1 MSLLKSEP
9 FAAVTSMD
17 ELLAIASVMEQEAIA
32 AYSKLA
38 DLMRREGRP
47 DLVAVF
53 ERLVGEESQH
63 LGNVERWSEKLSGRK
78 PDLASLRWE
87 PVDTF
92 DDEGAS
98 SIAPELMTAY
108 RAFAMASRNEERAFL
123 FWTYVAAQTE
133 EDALREAA
141 EQMAREE
148 LGHLTTLRR
157 ERRLAFHAGLDAAR
171 STPAADLPAL
181 EMRLADHLEAEAA
194 RNREADSS
202 ASRRTWPGEWPPCAN
217 CCSTATWISANACRT
232 RRAATGPKGSP
243 PKRWS
248 ADRRSGQCSGDQR
261 SAGGRRGV
269 RDSPAHLD
277 VAIMAG
283 LGEDRF
289 LPLARPAALA
299 RRSVAYQSENI
310 RSHGE
315 TPPPIVT
322 LPSVATAVRRFPV
335 R

>member
-38 DLMRREGRP
+38 DLMRLEGRP

-171 STPAADLPAL
+171 YAPAADLPAL
-181 EMRLADHLEAEAA
+181 EMRLADHLEAEVA

-202 ASRRTWPGEWPPCAN
+202 GLEAMARKA
-217 CCSTATWISANACRT
+217 RT
-232 RRAATGPKGSP
+232 RASDIASKPLGQSP
-243 PKRWS
+243 LL
-248 ADRRSGQCSGDQR
+248 RSGVTQDVTGRMAALCELLLDCYLDFGERLPDEEGRNRAQRFAAETVECR
-261 SAGGRRGV
+261 SA
-269 RDSPAHLD
+269 
-277 VAIMAG
+277 
-283 LGEDRF
+283 
-289 LPLARPAALA
+289 
-299 RRSVAYQSENI
+299 I
-310 RSHGE
+310 R
-315 TPPPIVT
+315 
-322 LPSVATAVRRFPV
+322 AVLR
-335 R
+335 

>member
-1 MSLLKSEP
+1 MALLKSEP
-9 FAAVTSMD
+9 FAAGTSMD

-171 STPAADLPAL
+171 YAPAADLPAL
-181 EMRLADHLEAEAA
+181 EMRLADHLEAEVA

-202 ASRRTWPGEWPPCAN
+202 SLEAMARKA
-217 CCSTATWISANACRT
+217 RT
-232 RRAATGPKGSP
+232 RASDIAGKPLGQSP
-243 PKRWS
+243 LL
-248 ADRRSGQCSGDQR
+248 RSGVTQDVAGRMAALCELLLDCYLDFGERLPDEEGRNRAQRFAAETVECR
-261 SAGGRRGV
+261 SA
-269 RDSPAHLD
+269 
-277 VAIMAG
+277 
-283 LGEDRF
+283 
-289 LPLARPAALA
+289 
-299 RRSVAYQSENI
+299 I
-310 RSHGE
+310 R
-315 TPPPIVT
+315 
-322 LPSVATAVRRFPV
+322 AVLR
-335 R
+335 

>member
-9 FAAVTSMD
+9 FAAVTSLD

-171 STPAADLPAL
+171 YAPAADLPAL
-181 EMRLADHLEAEAA
+181 EMRLADHLEAEVA

-202 ASRRTWPGEWPPCAN
+202 GLEAMARKA
-217 CCSTATWISANACRT
+217 RT
-232 RRAATGPKGSP
+232 RASDIASKPLGQSP
-243 PKRWS
+243 LL
-248 ADRRSGQCSGDQR
+248 RSGVTQDVAGRMAALCELLLDCYLDFGERLPDEEGRNRAQRFAAETVECR
-261 SAGGRRGV
+261 SA
-269 RDSPAHLD
+269 
-277 VAIMAG
+277 
-283 LGEDRF
+283 
-289 LPLARPAALA
+289 
-299 RRSVAYQSENI
+299 I
-310 RSHGE
+310 R
-315 TPPPIVT
+315 
-322 LPSVATAVRRFPV
+322 AVLR
-335 R
+335 